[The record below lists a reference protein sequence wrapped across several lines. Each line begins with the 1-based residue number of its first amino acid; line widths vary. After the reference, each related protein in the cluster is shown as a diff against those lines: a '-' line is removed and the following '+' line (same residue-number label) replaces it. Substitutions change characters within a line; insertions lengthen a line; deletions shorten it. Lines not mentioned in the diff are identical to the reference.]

1 MKKILNIVVPMAGAG
16 SRFAQAGYTFP
27 KPLID
32 VNGKP
37 MIQHVIEN
45 LKPSCEHRFI
55 FICQEEHFEKYSLSQ
70 IFSNL
75 TNNKY
80 ESITINSLTQG
91 AVCTVLT
98 ATDLI
103 NDDNDLLIANS
114 DQLVDISIDDYIQH
128 ARESKADGS
137 IMTFKSSHPKWSY
150 ARVDADQNVI
160 ETVEKKVVSEHAT
173 VGIYY
178 YKKGSDFVEGSLKMI
193 DKNIRINNEFY
204 VCPMYNEMI
213 LNDKKIIIYP
223 IDIEQMH
230 GLGTPEDLNQYLNFV
245 QTQNTAK

>member
-1 MKKILNIVVPMAGAG
+1 MKKKLNIVVPMAGAG

-27 KPLID
+27 KPLIA

-37 MIQHVIEN
+37 MIQLVIEN
-45 LKPSCEHRFI
+45 LKPTCDHRFI
-55 FICQEEHFEKYSLSQ
+55 FICQEEHYDTYSLSQ

-80 ESITINSLTQG
+80 EVIKINALTQG

-103 NDDNDLLIANS
+103 NTDDDLLIANS
-114 DQLVDISIDDYIQH
+114 DQLVDINIDDYINH
-128 ARESKADGS
+128 ARKAKVDGS
-137 IMTFKSSHPKWSY
+137 IMTFSSSHPKWSY
-150 ARVDADQNVI
+150 ARIDANGDVM

-178 YKKGSDFVEGSLKMI
+178 YRKGKEFVEASIKMI

-213 LNDKKIIIYP
+213 LDDKRVVIYP
-223 IDIEQMH
+223 IEVSQMH
-230 GLGTPEDLNQYLNFV
+230 GLGTPEDLNIYLTKV
-245 QTQNTAK
+245 KPS

>member
-1 MKKILNIVVPMAGAG
+1 MKKRLNIVVPMAGAG

-37 MIQHVIEN
+37 MIQLVIEN
-45 LKPSCEHRFI
+45 LKPACEHRFI
-55 FICQEEHFEKYSLSQ
+55 FICQEEHFDKYSLSQ

-75 TNNKY
+75 TGNNY
-80 ESITINSLTQG
+80 EVIKINALTQG

-103 NDDNDLLIANS
+103 NNDDDLLIANS
-114 DQLVDISIDDYIQH
+114 DQLVDIDMNDYISH
-128 ARESKADGS
+128 ARKAKVDGS
-137 IMTFKSSHPKWSY
+137 IMTFVSSHPKWSY
-150 ARVDADQNVI
+150 ARINADGHVM

-178 YKKGSDFVEGSLKMI
+178 YKRGKDFVDASIKMI

-204 VCPMYNEMI
+204 VCPVYNEMI
-213 LNDKKIIIYP
+213 LDDKKVVIYP
-223 IDIEQMH
+223 IDVSQMH
-230 GLGTPEDLNQYLNFV
+230 GLGTPEDLNVYL
-245 QTQNTAK
+245 ASHKAD